1 MFVASRTAPSE
12 MTIAEKRPLVS
23 ILIASYNRAELLC
36 ASIRSALDQGG
47 EEVEVV
53 VSDDASPDDSFE
65 RASAIG
71 DPRLRVMS
79 QPSNVGVWQNFAS
92 TLEKA
97 RGEFVVFLG
106 DDDFLSPG
114 FVDTH
119 LAVFRR
125 HPTLSAVFCPLEDRP
140 ADGSPSTFLHPGL
153 PCGTPSPGLTVVDQ
167 MLVGTLY
174 CGSAMFRTE
183 VARTLWTKARPYEL
197 AADWALMIGLGLSPH
212 SMVSACKGCKYIKRI
227 HPVRL
232 SSRYLEVTE
241 SLIKVCEE
249 MAELC
254 SDTMLRR
261 RLRERAVLERITLAR
276 HYAAMGNLLRCR
288 QLLTYAMLRG
298 PCSWGLTSQFLQS
311 YLLASRLIRTAQGQR
326 GLSRPSTV

>member
-1 MFVASRTAPSE
+1 MFVAPRTAALE
-12 MTIAEKRPLVS
+12 MTSAETRPLVS
-23 ILIASYNRAELLC
+23 VLIASYNRAELLC

-47 EEVEVV
+47 EELEVV
-53 VSDDASPDDSFE
+53 VSDDASPDDSAQ

-71 DPRLRVMS
+71 DHRVRVTR
-79 QPSNVGVWQNFAS
+79 QPVNVGVWQNFAS
-92 TLEKA
+92 TLAQA

-114 FVDTH
+114 FVAAH

-125 HPTLSAVFCPLEDRP
+125 HPALSAVFCPLEDRP
-140 ADGSPSTFLHPGL
+140 ADGSPSLFLTPGL
-153 PCGTPSPGLTVVDQ
+153 PCGTPSPSLTVVDQ

-183 VARTLWTKARPYEL
+183 VARTLWAKARPYEL
-197 AADWALMIGLGLSPH
+197 AADWALMIGLGLSPD
-212 SMVSACKGCKYIKRI
+212 STVSACQGCKYIKRI

-249 MAELC
+249 MADSC
-254 SDTMLRR
+254 SDTTLRR
-261 RLRERAVLERITLAR
+261 RLGERAVLERITLAR
-276 HYAAMGNLLRCR
+276 HYAAKDDLPRCR
-288 QLLTYAMLRG
+288 QLLTYSMLRG
-298 PCSWGLTSQFLQS
+298 PGSWGLTSQFLQS
-311 YLLASRLIRTAQGQR
+311 YLLGPRLIRTAKSQR
-326 GLSRPSTV
+326 G